1 MKKIVLTLIAI
12 LSVTMAFAGERE
24 KNHGKVNNAQE
35 VTVQTMD
42 QNYDMTLNYRKL
54 GSTLGLNGYQM
65 KAVELIHDKFVNEMK
80 DAERAEASD
89 RKELVQEAAGK
100 ELKYMRYVLDGD
112 QYDKFATLLNL
123 TLSNRGLLK

>member
-123 TLSNRGLLK
+123 TLSNRRLLI

>member
-12 LSVTMAFAGERE
+12 LSMTMAFAGERE
-24 KNHGKVNNAQE
+24 KNHGKVNEAHE
-35 VTVQTMD
+35 VTVLSMD

-65 KAVELIHDKFVNEMK
+65 EAVELIHGKFVNEMK
-80 DAERAEASD
+80 QAERAEASE
-89 RKELVQEAAGK
+89 RRGLVQEAAGK
-100 ELKYMRYVLDGD
+100 ELKYMRYVLDD
-112 QYDKFATLLNL
+112 AQYDKFATLLNL